1 MTADGPT
8 TDTARGRSLL
18 GVVRAVPGTTARV
31 EHLEAELVALR
42 RRVDELERSLA
53 AVHAIR
59 DDVRALTESVTEEL
73 NRRSA
78 ER

>member
-1 MTADGPT
+1 MT
-8 TDTARGRSLL
+8 TDGSPDDAGRSRSLL

-78 ER
+78 EG